1 MGKNKKILIKI
12 FGNFFLYVSI
22 GPPGYFGGPGGKVK
36 IFFRA
41 PNFSGLLLGPKH
53 NTKSQEEVDLTK
65 LKYFCQAREAPDQ
78 AKEPHVKQ
86 RGPISGHGAPFWA

>member
-1 MGKNKKILIKI
+1 MGKNKKNTLKI
-12 FGNFFLYVSI
+12 FRQNFFLYVSI

-41 PNFSGLLLGPKH
+41 PNFSGLLLGSKH

-65 LKYFCQAREAPDQ
+65 LKYFDT
-78 AKEPHVKQ
+78 
-86 RGPISGHGAPFWA
+86 S